1 MMTIGFEN
9 RNGKAVVIVDGPMT
23 AETSDAFREKFD
35 AWLQSVSG
43 VPVLVVDLAE
53 VEVMDSSGLGALLGA
68 LRRIVEKGGDMRIAS
83 LQPKPRLVFEIT
95 RAYKAFDIFDSV
107 DEALSA

>member
-1 MMTIGFEN
+1 MTIGFED
-9 RNGKAVVIVDGPMT
+9 RDGKAVAVVGGPMT
-23 AETSDAFREKFD
+23 AETSDLFREKFD
-35 AWLQSVSG
+35 AWLQNASAS
-43 VPVLVVDLAE
+43 PALVVDLSQ

-68 LRRIVEKGGDMRIAS
+68 LRRIAEKGGDMRLAA

-107 DEALSA
+107 DEALSAF